1 MIQFLTTEHF
11 TLQGARTAAVADTNS
26 RLQIYMAVLSSA
38 ILGLALVAQI
48 SRTEDTLG
56 EAFFAFAFVLL
67 PMVYVFGLATIARL
81 RQSWMEWFLAGQGM
95 GRIRRFFVEAAPEAQ
110 RYLILPTT
118 DDPRAVLGGT
128 GIRLGG
134 HLRGLVTATGVV
146 AMVNSVVGGVLAG
159 LVATK
164 ITGSTGITAL
174 VAGGVFLVSL
184 GFLMETGRHRIHRNV
199 AEAEIHFPPDEPPSA
214 NR

>member
-1 MIQFLTTEHF
+1 
-11 TLQGARTAAVADTNS
+11 
-26 RLQIYMAVLSSA
+26 
-38 ILGLALVAQI
+38 
-48 SRTEDTLG
+48 
-56 EAFFAFAFVLL
+56 
-67 PMVYVFGLATIARL
+67 
-81 RQSWMEWFLAGQGM
+81 M

-199 AEAEIHFPPDEPPSA
+199 AEAEVRFPLEPPPA
-214 NR
+214 A